1 MKKIW
6 FITMLAT
13 MLLVVAPTQQSH
25 AVVWVV
31 VKAAVKKV
39 IKAID
44 LQIQRLQNKT
54 IWLQNAQKTLEN
66 TLSKLKLDEISDW
79 TEKQKEQYRKYY
91 EELAK
96 VKSIISYYQRIRD
109 ITKKQ
114 LRLVDEYKRS
124 WSLIR
129 QDSHFTVEEIFY
141 MEKVYS
147 GILDESL
154 KNIDQISLIIKSFTT
169 KMSDAKRLEL
179 INNAADQVDVNYLD
193 LVQFNRQNTLLSL
206 QRAKTETEVQAVKN
220 YMDFL
225 KSERMKKI
233 LLFLLLVVSAGSNL
247 QAQTFAEWFQQKKTQ
262 KKYLLQ
268 QIAALQVYIGYAK
281 KATT

>member
-6 FITMLAT
+6 FITMFAT
-13 MLLVVAPTQQSH
+13 MVLVVAPTQQSH

-31 VKAAVKKV
+31 VKAAIKKV

-66 TLSKLKLDEISDW
+66 TLSKLKLDEISNW
-79 TEKQKEQYRKYY
+79 TEKQKEQYKKYY
-91 EELAK
+91 EELAQ
-96 VKSIISYYQRIRD
+96 VKAIISYYQRIRG

-114 LRLVDEYKRS
+114 LRLVDEYNRA
-124 WSLIR
+124 WPLIK
-129 QDSHFTVEEIFY
+129 QDKHFTADEISY

-154 KNIDQISLIIKSFTT
+154 KNIDQIHLIIKSFTT

-179 INNAADQVDVNYLD
+179 INNAADQVDTNYSD
-193 LVQFNRQNTLLSL
+193 LVQFNRQNSLLSL
-206 QRAKTETEVQAVKN
+206 QRAKTEAEVEVVKKL
-220 YMDFL
+220 Y
-225 KSERMKKI
+225 
-233 LLFLLLVVSAGSNL
+233 GL
-247 QAQTFAEWFQQKKTQ
+247 Q
-262 KKYLLQ
+262 
-268 QIAALQVYIGYAK
+268 
-281 KATT
+281 

>member
-31 VKAAVKKV
+31 VKPAVKKV

-66 TLSKLKLDEISDW
+66 TLSKLKLDEMSDW

-129 QDSHFTVEEIFY
+129 QDSHF
-141 MEKVYS
+141 
-147 GILDESL
+147 L
-154 KNIDQISLIIKSFTT
+154 
-169 KMSDAKRLEL
+169 
-179 INNAADQVDVNYLD
+179 
-193 LVQFNRQNTLLSL
+193 
-206 QRAKTETEVQAVKN
+206 
-220 YMDFL
+220 
-225 KSERMKKI
+225 
-233 LLFLLLVVSAGSNL
+233 
-247 QAQTFAEWFQQKKTQ
+247 
-262 KKYLLQ
+262 
-268 QIAALQVYIGYAK
+268 
-281 KATT
+281 